1 MVGLHK
7 STTAGI
13 IGTLKAEGFLEQD
26 ALTGRL
32 RLGLELFTLAVNAR
46 RELGI
51 ICEPYLNH
59 LLEMTGET
67 VNLAVLD
74 PDRAEIVYIAK
85 KESTQSIRIGTSV
98 GKRLPVYCT
107 AIGKSILACMDRN
120 RAESLVAGVEMAP
133 LTPRTITSWESLSNE
148 LDRIARCGV
157 AYDEE
162 EFEPGVVCV
171 AAPVYYREREPVG
184 AVSVSGP
191 SMRMDAHARKKIAAV
206 LRGVVEQIR
215 GEMSKLAG

>member
-13 IGTLKAEGFLEQD
+13 VGTLKAEGFLEQD

-46 RELGI
+46 SELGI
-51 ICEPYLNH
+51 ICEPHLDR

-107 AIGKSILACMDRN
+107 AIGKSILACMDRR
-120 RAESLVAGVEMAP
+120 RAQSIMADVEMAP
-133 LTPRTITSWESLSNE
+133 FTAHTITSWQTLNDE

-157 AYDEE
+157 AYDRE
-162 EFEPGVVCV
+162 EFETGVVCV
-171 AAPVYYREREPVG
+171 AAPVYYREYEPVG

-191 SMRMDAHARKKIAAV
+191 SMRMDTAAREKIAET
-206 LRGVVEQIR
+206 LRGVAGQIC
-215 GEMSKLAG
+215 GEMSKLA

>member
-13 IGTLKAEGFLEQD
+13 VGTLKAEGFLEQD

-46 RELGI
+46 SELGI
-51 ICEPYLNH
+51 ICEPHLDR

-107 AIGKSILACMDRN
+107 AIGKSILACMDRR
-120 RAESLVAGVEMAP
+120 RAQSLMEGVEMAP
-133 LTPRTITSWESLSNE
+133 FTAHTITSWQTLNDE
-148 LDRIARCGV
+148 LDKIARCGV
-157 AYDEE
+157 AYDRE
-162 EFEPGVVCV
+162 EFETGVVCV
-171 AAPVYYREREPVG
+171 AAPVYYREYEPVG

-191 SMRMDAHARKKIAAV
+191 SMRMDTAAREKIAAT
-206 LRGVVEQIR
+206 LRGVAGQIC
-215 GEMSKLAG
+215 GEMSKLA